1 MKLATITALA
11 AKHHRDRATV
21 RRRLRDLAP
30 ARVERRG
37 KVTVLLYNE
46 QEADK
51 LLAAVGEGEQLQ
63 HAFDRLHAARADRL
77 ELERALRRGQMV
89 TLDQVGAELAA
100 RLSNARAR
108 AIALP
113 TKYGPRLAEINLALT
128 GQARQ
133 RAVEDLLHEAMVEI
147 VAEIEVPLSFEV
159 TQ

>member
-1 MKLATITALA
+1 MKLLTVSALA
-11 AKHHRDRATV
+11 QKHGKDRSTV
-21 RRRLRDLAP
+21 RRRLRDLRP
-30 ARVERRG
+30 ARVEHRG
-37 KVTVLLYNE
+37 KVEVRLYAE
-46 QEADK
+46 AEAD
-51 LLAAVGEGEQLQ
+51 LLILAVGDGEQLQ
-63 HAFDRLHAARADRL
+63 AAFDRLHAARADRL
-77 ELERALRRGQMV
+77 ELERALRRAEMV